1 MKTYA
6 ALALL
11 SLTLA
16 ACSQQA
22 TPTAQQATSLVG
34 TAGQGQT
41 FANTQ
46 AAQEAQ
52 ITAELKTLG
61 LDGGVSAQAVAP
73 QVYLNVLPVATSAD
87 SVRAYVK
94 STFTSPV
101 TCSVTWGDGSAST
114 SVASPTL
121 GRIETQDHAYATF
134 GTYTITVT
142 CRNGA
147 SVVGT
152 QSMTVQAGKKA
163 TGVTLNFEDPVAPA
177 EFFLFFTTYS
187 EKGFTFTSTG
197 NDLLV
202 HATTSGSPNYYTNQT
217 QGLLVDNPSSTR
229 IMTASD
235 GAPFN
240 LLKFDYYRFIKSSS
254 LDALVTG
261 YKQNGTTVTMQL
273 TQSSDVSTTVIP
285 GNDWTNL
292 TRVEFSNPSGQFN
305 EAALDN
311 VNVSK

>member
-6 ALALL
+6 ALVLL

-22 TPTAQQATSLVG
+22 TPATQGTRSVVG
-34 TAGQGQT
+34 TTGQGQA

-52 ITAELKTLG
+52 ITAELKALG
-61 LDGGVSAQAVAP
+61 LDGSVSAQAVTP
-73 QVYLNVLPVATSAD
+73 QVYLNVLPVPSSDD

-94 STFTSPV
+94 STFASPV

-114 SVASPTL
+114 SVASPTV
-121 GRIETQDHAYATF
+121 GRIETKDHAYATF

-142 CRNGA
+142 CRNGE

-163 TGVTLNFEDPVAPA
+163 TGVTLNFDAPVAPNPPGYNLYA
-177 EFFLFFTTYS
+177 TYQ
-187 EKGFTFTSTG
+187 EQGFTFSADTTGYDALVLFSAAGFGGYNLGPTQALNPNYGGDRLYLSASDSAPFTLKSFDFRPLNGSNLSTT
-197 NDLLV
+197 LV
-202 HATTSGSPNYYTNQT
+202 GLKQDGSTLTLPLNTTTSTNQT
-217 QGLLVDNPSSTR
+217 VTLDST
-229 IMTASD
+229 
-235 GAPFN
+235 
-240 LLKFDYYRFIKSSS
+240 
-254 LDALVTG
+254 
-261 YKQNGTTVTMQL
+261 
-273 TQSSDVSTTVIP
+273 
-285 GNDWTNL
+285 WTNL
-292 TRVEFSNPSGQFN
+292 SKVTFN
-305 EAALDN
+305 AGNTYILIDN